1 MSLRSGVYRIDD
13 KTGGCEQRILIFA
26 FHEDLCKGKG
36 REEKCNKPKPCA

>member
-13 KTGGCEQRILIFA
+13 KRLEAMSKGYLFLL

-36 REEKCNKPKPCA
+36 REEKCNKPKP